1 MFKLPKLFFKPQD
14 NTSKVIEMKS
24 YYFILPNKYNR
35 NPEKQTEFNDKN
47 NPHNIITLG
56 VKEPM
61 PIDFLD
67 KMGDKDRDLKVMCES
82 VADDFLKNAAAG
94 GGDEEAAGTVPTAA
108 VRFMVS
114 SKPYIRKNNII
125 SDKAVN

>member
-1 MFKLPKLFFKPQD
+1 
-14 NTSKVIEMKS
+14 
-24 YYFILPNKYNR
+24 
-35 NPEKQTEFNDKN
+35 
-47 NPHNIITLG
+47 
-56 VKEPM
+56 M

-94 GGDEEAAGTVPTAA
+94 VADEEAVGSDPTAA
-108 VRFMVS
+108 VRLMVS

-125 SDKAVN
+125 SDKAVNQCWETHFRFTKYDLYISVLRRSYIAPIMDMYQDIVICSKFIYDDNIEGTLDEKEMQVN